1 MLRERDRKG
10 RKEREGDTDRDR
22 ERTST
27 LVPDDLPMTDSKQLL
42 GPEFH
47 KISLH
52 PYNKSPSLTTSDFKP
67 LTRDAEA
74 TASLRL
80 HQVSHLTKI

>member
-10 RKEREGDTDRDR
+10 RKEQGGDTDRDR

-27 LVPDDLPMTDSKQLL
+27 LVPDDLSMTDSKQLL

-52 PYNKSPSLTTSDFKP
+52 PYNKSPSLTNSDFKP
-67 LTRDAEA
+67 Y
-74 TASLRL
+74 
-80 HQVSHLTKI
+80 